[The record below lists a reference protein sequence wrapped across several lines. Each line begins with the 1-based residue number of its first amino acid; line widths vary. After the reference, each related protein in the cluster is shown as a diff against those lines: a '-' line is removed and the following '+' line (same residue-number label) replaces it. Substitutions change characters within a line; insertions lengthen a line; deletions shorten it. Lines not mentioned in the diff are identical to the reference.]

1 MKLFENFRDA
11 LKIAKKIREVKKY
24 LNETHLTKD
33 VKDDITIMKEAG
45 KRLAAKI
52 PAFEYIFSILF

>member
-1 MKLFENFRDA
+1 MKLFENIRDA

-45 KRLAAKI
+45 KRLAVKI
-52 PAFEYIFSILF
+52 PAFGYIFSILF